1 MDFLKTYEIWSTDPF
16 FNEDTKE
23 VLNLASSAHQEEEMT
38 TPDGVVFSWL
48 Y

>member
-1 MDFLKTYEIWSTDPF
+1 MLDIELEL
-16 FNEDTKE
+16 DTKE

-48 Y
+48 